1 MAASHEGNSLAECER
16 DMCQEQ
22 VPLPGAKTIA
32 IKYERHGYVHS
43 DLKPVER
50 ETTTRSPLK
59 NTLAAYAPEC
69 PSHRDFKQG

>member
-1 MAASHEGNSLAECER
+1 MKGTVSQNVKGTCARSKCLCLE
-16 DMCQEQ
+16 
-22 VPLPGAKTIA
+22 PAKTIA

-59 NTLAAYAPEC
+59 NTLAAYALEC